1 MLYQLS
7 YVRARKKGSAPSLQQ
22 GIAQDRPQADDSTVR
37 TLLDLRN
44 EHGQTVAEYSVI
56 LAVITPAI
64 VLVLSL
70 LSGRVAGFFTAFA
83 SIIP

>member
-1 MLYQLS
+1 
-7 YVRARKKGSAPSLQQ
+7 
-22 GIAQDRPQADDSTVR
+22 
-37 TLLDLRN
+37 
-44 EHGQTVAEYSVI
+44 VI

-70 LSGRVAGFFTAFA
+70 LSGKVAGFFTSFA

>member
-1 MLYQLS
+1 
-7 YVRARKKGSAPSLQQ
+7 
-22 GIAQDRPQADDSTVR
+22 VR
-37 TLLDLRN
+37 TLLFWQHQD
-44 EHGQTVAEYSVI
+44 GQTVAEYSVI

-70 LSGRVAGFFTAFA
+70 LSGKIAGFFTSFA

>member
-1 MLYQLS
+1 
-7 YVRARKKGSAPSLQQ
+7 
-22 GIAQDRPQADDSTVR
+22 VR

>member
-1 MLYQLS
+1 MAEHELETIA
-7 YVRARKKGSAPSLQQ
+7 RALVAPGKG
-22 GIAQDRPQADDSTVR
+22 
-37 TLLDLRN
+37 
-44 EHGQTVAEYSVI
+44 I

-70 LSGRVAGFFTAFA
+70 LSGKVAGFFTSFA